1 MTDQSFV
8 FTTDVSANQVKYS
21 NNELPEYDAYL
32 MIYTKDGSI
41 NYSADVQNDSEH
53 DLVMILSSLKEEI
66 VIHDI
71 LNCLPEMLEYGEEI
85 AEQVYSHLDVKDE
98 IRKVYSESPLIFP
111 VDIFRNHHSKN
122 HGAE

>member
-1 MTDQSFV
+1 MTDQNFV
-8 FTTDVSANQVKYS
+8 FTTDVSANDIKYQ
-21 NNELPEYDAYL
+21 NNEMPEYDAYL

-41 NYSADVQNDSEH
+41 NYSANVKNDSEH
-53 DLVMILSSLKEEI
+53 DLVMILSSLREEV

-71 LNCLPEMLEYGEEI
+71 LNCLPDMLEYGEEI
-85 AEQVYSHLDVKDE
+85 AEQVYGYLDVKDE
-98 IRKVYSESPLIFP
+98 IKQVYRESPLIFP